1 MSEKSLYL
9 TKIQLR
15 EELKRC
21 LNCKTEPCMN
31 ACPVS
36 CNPREFI
43 QYSKEE
49 EWNEAVAAITRVN
62 PMGQT
67 CGLICPDKFC
77 MKACT
82 RSGIDFP
89 VNIPRVQATILHN
102 FRTAEPEK
110 TVPPQNGHTVAVV
123 GAGPAGLAATAL
135 LAKNGFKV
143 TIFESRHEIG
153 GALCMIPANRLP
165 HEVIER
171 DWAFISS
178 MGAVT
183 LKLNAKVSHTTE
195 LLNRFDA
202 VIVSTGEPNCLELK
216 IPGEDD
222 HIHLL
227 GNKDSQAL
235 SRFQGY

>member
-21 LNCKTEPCMN
+21 LNCKTQPCMT

-43 QYSKEE
+43 QYSKAE
-49 EWNEAVAAITRVN
+49 EWDEAVAAITRVN

-89 VNIPRVQATILHN
+89 VNIPKISRQTVMSQSSEAETSRSQGCSGNNQA
-102 FRTAEPEK
+102 
-110 TVPPQNGHTVAVV
+110 V
-123 GAGPAGLAATAL
+123 
-135 LAKNGFKV
+135 
-143 TIFESRHEIG
+143 
-153 GALCMIPANRLP
+153 
-165 HEVIER
+165 
-171 DWAFISS
+171 
-178 MGAVT
+178 
-183 LKLNAKVSHTTE
+183 
-195 LLNRFDA
+195 
-202 VIVSTGEPNCLELK
+202 
-216 IPGEDD
+216 
-222 HIHLL
+222 
-227 GNKDSQAL
+227 
-235 SRFQGY
+235 